1 MRRRL
6 VRQVK
11 HAGIVKHGEC
21 DLITIVQQTIRATHT
36 SASCR
41 GKTPSTLHVQQLPNR
56 SDVVCLPST
65 STPLSTCPH
74 LLSSPWPLTS
84 RTPKPNQRRAAELLL
99 GSPLDYAA
107 LRAQLSHTRKAFALL
122 HTRQQHK
129 SNGGMGGGG
138 GGGGGGEVTGRGQ
151 GGRAHRPAALARV
164 VQPTDL
170 TQALPLLWGGDTCDV
185 ELEEFQQVSKT
196 AAGCFVVFETWW
208 SLVVRWSVRCDF
220 PDFPVFVLFLHDSM
234 QLPSG
239 SDCCTCT

>member
-1 MRRRL
+1 MVQSTWFQCQQTWHSALMSLKLKLVGSVPHMRRRL

-151 GGRAHRPAALARV
+151 GAEHIGQ
-164 VQPTDL
+164 QPWQGWCSPQT
-170 TQALPLLWGGDTCDV
+170 
-185 ELEEFQQVSKT
+185 
-196 AAGCFVVFETWW
+196 
-208 SLVVRWSVRCDF
+208 
-220 PDFPVFVLFLHDSM
+220 
-234 QLPSG
+234 
-239 SDCCTCT
+239 